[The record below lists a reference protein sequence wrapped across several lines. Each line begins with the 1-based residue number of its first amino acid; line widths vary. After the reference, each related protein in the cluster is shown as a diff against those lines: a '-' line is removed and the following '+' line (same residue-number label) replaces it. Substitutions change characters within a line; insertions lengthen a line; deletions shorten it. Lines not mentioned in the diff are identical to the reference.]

1 MITSIDL
8 YDKEFVRLASQFMN
22 PSYVIGADFRDR
34 KLRFETMELSKRVQ
48 TKCFLTFPQ
57 TLVPYYLARA
67 MTMEWRVPSMSTRK
81 TLDDAPLPLDKLD
94 YIFFNL

>member
-1 MITSIDL
+1 MTRSHYAGALVVKMPNGIHVVLPMITSIDL

-67 MTMEWRVPSMSTRK
+67 MTME
-81 TLDDAPLPLDKLD
+81 
-94 YIFFNL
+94 